1 MGSGEEEISTAQ
13 LLTDLS
19 SDDVSFSTKSITE
32 LNKTAVFS
40 TKESIL
46 PALTT
51 ELKTAD
57 RNVTEISIEDE
68 IPKFSAKEKI
78 EIDYITTIS
87 TVPTELKT
95 LDEKVIEA
103 SVEDKMSPK
112 IMFTD
117 LRSDDIPLSTES
129 IMGVDKLF
137 TTESMELDKTTEKII
152 TKFPLSGVYFSTDS
166 IAEVPFISTDLKTLA
181 TNVTEDSEKLD
192 MSTKK

>member
-1 MGSGEEEISTAQ
+1 MGENMPTITSKFTKLDERITEASGEEEISTAQ
-13 LLTDLS
+13 LLTELS
-19 SDDVSFSTKSITE
+19 SDDVSFSKKTITE

-57 RNVTEISIEDE
+57 RNVTEISIEDK

-87 TVPTELKT
+87 AVPTEQKT

-103 SVEDKMSPK
+103 SVEDKMFTK
-112 IMFTD
+112 IIFTD
-117 LRSDDIPLSTES
+117 LRS
-129 IMGVDKLF
+129 
-137 TTESMELDKTTEKII
+137 
-152 TKFPLSGVYFSTDS
+152 
-166 IAEVPFISTDLKTLA
+166 
-181 TNVTEDSEKLD
+181 
-192 MSTKK
+192 